1 MQFAHLARFFASQS
15 VPNFAGRDF
24 VVLIDGA
31 DGKEAA
37 NEMQKADVIVVG
49 GGSAGAVVA
58 ARLCEDPSRRVLL
71 IEAGQDTPPGNVPAD
86 IRNMFPA
93 AYFNSGYFWPGLT
106 ASLRDGDPATPFL
119 QPCVMG
125 GGSSVMG
132 MIALPGLPSDFERWE
147 QMGARNWGWQDVR
160 PTYQAMICD
169 LDAPAAS
176 RNVRGPNSVRRLPR
190 ESWPLYMKR
199 IEQIAAAPNKRSANL
214 DGGEDGMFAAPLSQ
228 DDERA
233 GSARCYLT
241 ADARAR
247 PNLAVMSDTRA
258 LRVTFAGKRVSGLL
272 AEHDGKRI
280 SIAAGTVVVSCG
292 AVHSP
297 ALLLR
302 SGIGPAEELRQ
313 LDIPIIVDR
322 PGVGRNYQ
330 NHTQLHFSMTLK
342 REGRLPQQA
351 QHYIMAAMR
360 FSSGLPGCPSGD
372 LFLYFTGR
380 VSPRRF
386 GRRMAMVAVALYS
399 PFSRGSVKLRSA
411 DPNVPVHIE
420 QRLLADPRD
429 AQRMVIATRRA
440 EDLLLDPAVR
450 ACFDEIYVMPRRPPM
465 RLINNTGLGGC
476 WKAAGA
482 TTVLAAPGRLRR
494 IAIGSAIKPGRL
506 IADGGSAYR
515 LSDEEILAA
524 SGAMFHPSST
534 CAIGAQTDPMAV
546 VDPQC
551 RVYGVDGLCVADASV
566 MPHIVS
572 ANTNLTAVMIGER
585 VAEFMR
591 GAN

>member
-1 MQFAHLARFFASQS
+1 MQN
-15 VPNFAGRDF
+15 V
-24 VVLIDGA
+24 
-31 DGKEAA
+31 
-37 NEMQKADVIVVG
+37 DVIVVG

-58 ARLCEDPSRRVLL
+58 ARLSEDPSRHVLM
-71 IEAGQDTPPGNVPAD
+71 IEAGQDTPPGSVPAD
-86 IRNMFPA
+86 IRNIFPA

-119 QPCVMG
+119 QPRVMG

-132 MIALPGLPSDFERWE
+132 MIALPGLPSDFARWE
-147 QMGARNWGWQDVR
+147 QMGARNWGWQDVL

-169 LDAPAAS
+169 LDTPVAS
-176 RNVRGPNSVRRLPR
+176 GNVRGPNIVRRLPR

-199 IEQIAAAPNKRSANL
+199 IEQIAPATGKPSANL
-214 DGGEDGMFAAPLSQ
+214 HGREDGMFAAPLSQ

-241 ADARAR
+241 ADVRAR
-247 PNLAVMSDTRA
+247 PNLSVMSDTRA
-258 LRVTFAGKRVSGLL
+258 LRVTFAGRRVSGVL
-272 AEHDGKRI
+272 AEQRGKTI
-280 SIAAGTVVVSCG
+280 SISAGAVVLACG

-302 SGIGPAEELRQ
+302 SGIGPAEDLRQ
-313 LDIPIIVDR
+313 LDIPIVVDR

-330 NHTQLHFSMTLK
+330 NHTQLHLSMTLK
-342 REGRLPQQA
+342 REGRLSPPA
-351 QHYIMAAMR
+351 RHYIMAAMR
-360 FSSGLPGCPSGD
+360 FSSGLQDCPSGD
-372 LFLYFTGR
+372 LLLYFTGR
-380 VSPRRF
+380 VSPRPF
-386 GRRMAMVAVALYS
+386 GRRMAMVAVALYT
-399 PFSRGSVKLRSA
+399 PFSRGLVKLRSA
-411 DPNVPVHIE
+411 DPNVPLHVE

-429 AQRMVIATRRA
+429 AQRMIIATRRA

-450 ACFDEIYVMPRRPPM
+450 ACFDEIYVMPPRPPM
-465 RLINNTGLGGC
+465 QLINSTGLCG
-476 WKAAGA
+476 WLKAAA
-482 TTVLAAPGRLRR
+482 AAAVLAAPSRLRR
-494 IAIGSAIKPGRL
+494 TAIGSAIKPGRL
-506 IADGGSAYR
+506 IADGASAVR
-515 LSDEEILAA
+515 LSDEEILDA

-534 CAIGAQTDPMAV
+534 CAIGSETDPMAV

-551 RVYGVDGLCVADASV
+551 RVYGVEALRVADASV

-591 GAN
+591 RWN